1 MPKEDT
7 KKKGKKMFEEELE
20 FFKENQTELVEKFD
34 GKFLVI
40 KGNEVLGAYETP
52 IDALN
57 EGIKKAELGSFMIQP
72 CEPGPGA
79 YTVMIGA
86 I

>member
-1 MPKEDT
+1 
-7 KKKGKKMFEEELE
+7 MFEEELE
-20 FFKENQTELVEKFD
+20 FFKEHQAELVEKFD

-40 KGNEVLGAYETP
+40 KGNEVLGAYDST

-57 EGIKKAELGSFMIQP
+57 AGVKKNELGSFMIQP

-79 YTVMIGA
+79 YTVLIGA
-86 I
+86 S

>member
-1 MPKEDT
+1 
-7 KKKGKKMFEEELE
+7 MFKEELE
-20 FFKENQTELVEKFD
+20 YFKEHQAELVEKFD

-40 KGNEVLGAYETP
+40 KGSKVLGAYDTT

-57 EGIKKAELGSFMIQP
+57 EGIKKNEFGTFMIQP
-72 CEPGPGA
+72 CEAGPGA

-86 I
+86 S